1 MNQPVLPDVRPDHFS
16 FSVPDLDQAIAFWRD
31 IFGFAVEHRFEIAA
45 IPAQGAF
52 MTRGGFRLELWQVAG
67 SAPVPEERRAPNSD
81 LKTQGTKHIAFTV
94 PDAQAA
100 IDALVRRGVRVAA
113 VQRSFSEPM
122 LPEADPAMDAARS
135 KRPAVAAFIQ
145 DPAGSLIEIIGRPG
159 G

>member
-1 MNQPVLPDVRPDHFS
+1 MNQPLLPDVRPDHFS
-16 FSVPDLDQAIAFWRD
+16 FSVPDIEQAIAFWRD
-31 IFGFAVEHRFEIAA
+31 VFGFAVEQRFE
-45 IPAQGAF
+45 
-52 MTRGGFRLELWQVAG
+52 
-67 SAPVPEERRAPNSD
+67 
-81 LKTQGTKHIAFTV
+81 IAFTV

-100 IDALVRRGVRVAA
+100 IDALVRRGVCIAA

-122 LPEADPAMDAARS
+122 LPEADPSMDAARS

>member
-1 MNQPVLPDVRPDHFS
+1 VTAPALPVVRPDHFS
-16 FSVPDLDQAIAFWRD
+16 FSVPDIEQAIVFWRD

-45 IPAQGAF
+45 IPALGAF
-52 MTRGGFRLELWQVAG
+52 MGRDGFRLELWQVAG
-67 SAPVPEERRAPNSD
+67 SAPVPAERRAPNSD
-81 LKTQGTKHIAFTV
+81 LRTQGTKHIAFTV

-100 IDALVRRGVRVAA
+100 IDALVQRGVHVAA

-122 LPEADPAMDAARS
+122 LHEADPSMDAARS
-135 KRPAVAAFIQ
+135 KRPAVAAFIH

>member
-1 MNQPVLPDVRPDHFS
+1 MNQPLLPDVRPDHFS
-16 FSVPDLDQAIAFWRD
+16 FSVPDIEQAIAFWRD
-31 IFGFAVEHRFEIAA
+31 VFGFAVEQRFEIAA

-52 MTRGGFRLELWQVAG
+52 MTHGGFRLELWQVAG
-67 SAPVPEERRAPNSD
+67 SAPVPAERRAPNSD

-100 IDALVRRGVRVAA
+100 IDALVRRGVRIAA

-122 LPEADPAMDAARS
+122 LPEADPSMDAARS

>member
-1 MNQPVLPDVRPDHFS
+1 MSVPVLPSVRPDHFS
-16 FSVPDLDQAIAFWRD
+16 FSVPNLDQAIAFWRE

-52 MTRGGFRLELWQVAG
+52 MGRDGFRLELWQVAG
-67 SAPVPEERRAPNSD
+67 SAPVPAERQAPDSD
-81 LKTQGTKHIAFTV
+81 LRTQGTKHIAFTV

-100 IDALVRRGVRVAA
+100 IDALVQRGVRIAA
-113 VQRSFSEPM
+113 VQRSFTEPM
-122 LPEADPAMDAARS
+122 RPEADPSMDAARS

-145 DPAGSLIEIIGRPG
+145 DPAGSLIEIIGRAG